1 MLEDLLNSN
10 NYLMI
15 NLTSVQVLGLRNTVY
30 IAELLNIHKKA
41 AMKDKLID
49 EEYFKVDR
57 EFIATRTSLSIDD
70 QLKCDLNLSKVG
82 IIKKHKEDPD
92 VIKLDTYLYAQIVTS
107 EDESTI
113 NKISSKVK
121 VENPKGLKVTQKQL
135 MIKKWQDKLECS
147 NYELLTA
154 LRDWEEIVINKFG
167 YLSNAIVNT
176 FQETLNNYTQGDLD
190 VALAIVKIAT
200 IQGYRDCQW
209 AINVYEKDKQIKRNQ
224 QMTAQT
230 RMPRVTQQKVA
241 TEDDISEEIIF

>member
-41 AMKDKLID
+41 AMKSKLID